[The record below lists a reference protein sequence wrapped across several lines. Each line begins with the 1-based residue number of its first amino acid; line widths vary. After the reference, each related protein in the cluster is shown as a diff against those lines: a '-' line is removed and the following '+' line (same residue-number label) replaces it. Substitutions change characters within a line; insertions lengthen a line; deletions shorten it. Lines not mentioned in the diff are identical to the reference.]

1 MRYLGVPVGIGGIS
15 GKIRVHV
22 QFDPKN
28 DLASQKSRHWP
39 IQGAPQGPRYRFWL
53 RCSFV
58 GANKRR
64 GQHMGGYFE
73 IWCQPGILR
82 SGESLKYVFF
92 IILPTTPRP
101 L

>member
-1 MRYLGVPVGIGGIS
+1 MGIGGIS

-39 IQGAPQGPRYRFWL
+39 IEEAPQGPRYRGWL
-53 RCSFV
+53 RRCFV
-58 GANKRR
+58 GDNKNW

-73 IWCQPGILR
+73 IWYQPGILHL
-82 SGESLKYVFF
+82 GESLKYVFF